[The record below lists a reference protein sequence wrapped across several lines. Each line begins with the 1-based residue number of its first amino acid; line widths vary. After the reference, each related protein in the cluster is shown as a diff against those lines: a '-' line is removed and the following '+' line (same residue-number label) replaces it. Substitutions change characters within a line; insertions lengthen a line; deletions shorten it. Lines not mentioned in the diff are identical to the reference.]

1 MLNWKSV
8 LDKLMMTLIKG
19 WSFSRNNYHQLHQ
32 QYDLVI
38 QKLLVK
44 CDILP
49 NCKETIRSS
58 VHVLDIDICRL
69 QK

>member
-8 LDKLMMTLIKG
+8 PDKLIMTLIKG
-19 WSFSRNNYHQLHQ
+19 WSFCRNNYHQLHQ

-38 QKLLVK
+38 QKCYLRFI

-49 NCKETIRSS
+49 NCKETIR
-58 VHVLDIDICRL
+58 I
-69 QK
+69 